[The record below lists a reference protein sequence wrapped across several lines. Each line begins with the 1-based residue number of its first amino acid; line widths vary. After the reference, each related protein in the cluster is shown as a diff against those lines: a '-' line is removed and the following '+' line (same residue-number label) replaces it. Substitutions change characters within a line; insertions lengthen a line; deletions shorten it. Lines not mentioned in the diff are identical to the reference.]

1 MALILRIQ
9 RVLKELIKNIK
20 NITMKKIY
28 VSGNGNVTWENFHQ
42 FYIEPLK
49 KLNLSEFEF
58 IIGDFSGT
66 DTLMME
72 FLKDKSENVTILHVG
87 KKPRYFANS
96 FKTMTGKWKI
106 IGGFTSDYERD
117 LFGIEH
123 CTHFLAADFNTDE
136 KRKSGTLKNIEKCLN
151 LNKIAI

>member
-1 MALILRIQ
+1 M
-9 RVLKELIKNIK
+9 
-20 NITMKKIY
+20 MKKIY

-49 KLNLSEFEF
+49 KLNLSEYEF

-87 KKPRYFANS
+87 KKPRYFANL
-96 FKTMTGKWKI
+96 FKTKAEEWKI

-117 LFGIEH
+117 QFGIEH

-136 KRKSGTLKNIEKCLN
+136 KKKRDTKKH
-151 LNKIAI
+151 

>member
-1 MALILRIQ
+1 
-9 RVLKELIKNIK
+9 
-20 NITMKKIY
+20 MKKIY

-49 KLNLSEFEF
+49 KLNLSEYEF

-66 DTLMME
+66 DTLMIE

-87 KKPRYFANS
+87 KKPRYFVNS
-96 FKTMTGKWKI
+96 FKTMTRRWKI
-106 IGGFTSDYERD
+106 IGGFSSDYERD
-117 LFGIEH
+117 QFGIEH

>member
-1 MALILRIQ
+1 M
-9 RVLKELIKNIK
+9 
-20 NITMKKIY
+20 MKKIY

-49 KLNLSEFEF
+49 KLNLSEYEF

-87 KKPRYFANS
+87 KKPRYFANL
-96 FKTMTGKWKI
+96 FKTKAEKWKI
-106 IGGFTSDYERD
+106 VGGFSSDYERD
-117 LFGIEH
+117 QFGIEH

-136 KRKSGTLKNIEKCLN
+136 KRKSGTLKNIEKCRS
-151 LNKIAI
+151 LNKIEI

>member
-1 MALILRIQ
+1 
-9 RVLKELIKNIK
+9 
-20 NITMKKIY
+20 MKKIY

-49 KLNLSEFEF
+49 KLNLSECEF

-87 KKPRYFANS
+87 KKPRYFANL
-96 FKTMTGKWKI
+96 FKTKAEEWKI

-117 LFGIEH
+117 QFGIEH

-136 KRKSGTLKNIEKCLN
+136 KKSGTLKNIEKCRS
-151 LNKIAI
+151 LNKIEI

>member
-1 MALILRIQ
+1 
-9 RVLKELIKNIK
+9 
-20 NITMKKIY
+20 MKKIY
-28 VSGNGNVTWENFHQ
+28 VSGNGNISWEKFHQ

-49 KLNLSEFEF
+49 KLNLSECEF

-87 KKPRYFANS
+87 NKPRYFVNS
-96 FKTMTGKWKI
+96 FKTMAKKWKTT
-106 IGGFTSDYERD
+106 GGFTSDLERD
-117 LFGIEH
+117 TYGIER

-136 KRKSGTLKNIEKCLN
+136 KRKSGTLKNIEKCRS
-151 LNKIAI
+151 LNKIEI

>member
-1 MALILRIQ
+1 
-9 RVLKELIKNIK
+9 
-20 NITMKKIY
+20 MKKIY

-49 KLNLSEFEF
+49 KLNLSEYEF

-87 KKPRYFANS
+87 KNQDILPICLKQRQRN
-96 FKTMTGKWKI
+96 GK
-106 IGGFTSDYERD
+106 
-117 LFGIEH
+117 
-123 CTHFLAADFNTDE
+123 
-136 KRKSGTLKNIEKCLN
+136 
-151 LNKIAI
+151 

>member
-1 MALILRIQ
+1 M
-9 RVLKELIKNIK
+9 
-20 NITMKKIY
+20 MKKIY

-49 KLNLSEFEF
+49 KLNLSEYEF

-72 FLKDKSENVTILHVG
+72 FLKNKSENVTIIHVG
-87 KKPRYFANS
+87 TRPRYFANS
-96 FKTMTGKWKI
+96 FKTMTGRWKI
-106 IGGFTSDYERD
+106 IGGFSSDYERD
-117 LFGIEH
+117 QFGIEH

-136 KRKSGTLKNIEKCLN
+136 KRKSGTLKNIEKCLS

>member
-1 MALILRIQ
+1 
-9 RVLKELIKNIK
+9 
-20 NITMKKIY
+20 MKKIY

-49 KLNLSEFEF
+49 KLNLSEYEF

-87 KKPRYFANS
+87 KKPRYFANL
-96 FKTMTGKWKI
+96 FKTRAEKWKI
-106 IGGFTSDYERD
+106 VGGFTSDYERD
-117 LFGIEH
+117 QFGIEH
-123 CTHFLAADFNTDE
+123 CTHFLATDFNTDE
-136 KRKSGTLKNIEKCLN
+136 KRKSGTLKNIEKCRS
-151 LNKIAI
+151 LNKIEI